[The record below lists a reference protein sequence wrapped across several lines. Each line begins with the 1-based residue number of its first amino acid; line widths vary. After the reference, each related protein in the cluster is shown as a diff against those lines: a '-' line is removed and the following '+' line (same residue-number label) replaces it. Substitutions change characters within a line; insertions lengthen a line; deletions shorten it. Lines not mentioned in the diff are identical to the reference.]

1 MFLLLILP
9 LALMA
14 CLSSAET
21 HSHTLHWDVQHTA
34 KQTPLESTYQVVP
47 VENDLAEKIVPSVT
61 FRGTTIIDFVMGN
74 SKKTEGTSTKGKRKK
89 MSK

>member
-1 MFLLLILP
+1 MFFLWFLP

-34 KQTPLESTYQVVP
+34 KQTPLESTYYGDP
-47 VENDLAEKIVPSVT
+47 LLT
-61 FRGTTIIDFVMGN
+61 G
-74 SKKTEGTSTKGKRKK
+74 
-89 MSK
+89 